1 MLDVMVTGRL
11 IVLSAILTLSLS
23 AATYADGDGQ
33 NQQSQEKTPPDSTA
47 KQPAPPLFP
56 KYRRG
61 VYRNGQGV
69 EFVDAVPQS
78 PPLETDDPGVPDKGA
93 YEINLSVDGDLFS
106 EGQRVDLLFVDAN
119 YGILPAIRGHELPT
133 QLKVEFPVAA
143 FRTDGEPFAVG
154 IGPVKVGVKFNFHN
168 NEQKGLAV
176 SFYPQMKFA
185 APGTEGVEKGLAEPG
200 QIVLLPLLVS
210 KEFHA
215 FSFVFNGA
223 VEKPVHDPD
232 HEATA
237 IIGAAVGR
245 AITRKFAA
253 MVEVR
258 GESTFDLARDRLV
271 FVNLGL
277 VRGIR
282 NIVVYAHVGRS
293 VFSDDGF
300 GHLFV
305 GAGLKL
311 LIQPKDKR

>member
-1 MLDVMVTGRL
+1 MLDVMVIGRL
-11 IVLSAILTLSLS
+11 IVLSAILTLSLCS
-23 AATYADGDGQ
+23 VTYADGDGQ
-33 NQQSQEKTPPDSTA
+33 NQQSQEKTPPDSTS

-56 KYRRG
+56 RYRRG

-78 PPLETDDPGVPDKGA
+78 PPLESDDPGVPDKGA
-93 YEINLSVDGDLFS
+93 YEINLSINGDLFS
-106 EGQRVDLLFVDAN
+106 DGERVDLLFVDAN
-119 YGILPAIRGHELPT
+119 YGILPAIKGHELPA
-133 QLKVEFPVAA
+133 QLKLEFPVAA
-143 FRTDGEPFAVG
+143 FRRHGEPFAIG
-154 IGPVKVGVKFNFHN
+154 IGAVTLGVKFNFYNH
-168 NEQKGLAV
+168 ERKGLEVA
-176 SFYPQMKFA
+176 FYPQVEFA
-185 APGTEGVEKGLAEPG
+185 APGTDGVEKGLAEAG
-200 QIVLLPLLVS
+200 QTVILPLLVS
-210 KEFHA
+210 KQFHD

-237 IIGAAVGR
+237 IMSAAVGR

-258 GESTFDLARDRLV
+258 SESTFDFARDRLV
-271 FVNLGL
+271 FVNVGL

-300 GHLFV
+300 SHVFV
-305 GAGLKL
+305 GTGLKL
-311 LIQPKDKR
+311 LIQPKDTR